1 MRDGIVDR
9 ALGAFEVGVVRLP
22 ASRLGERVE
31 PATRAR
37 RGDSLRVPD
46 REAEVDAEADTA
58 AAFVCRALQQRECG
72 ALPLLLL
79 PRACARRREVLA
91 DVIGRRLV
99 RHLGN
104 ARRRRRNR
112 TRVRPDQLLR
122 QMLRVIY

>member
-22 ASRLGERVE
+22 AGRLGERVE

-37 RGDSLRVPD
+37 RGDSLLVPG
-46 REAEVDAEADTA
+46 REAEVMRRPTTA
-58 AAFVCRALQQRECG
+58 AAFVCGALQQRERG

-79 PRACARRREVLA
+79 SRACARRREVLA

-122 QMLRVIY
+122 QMLCMIY